1 MNNEMVLRQAID
13 THKTVRFHYKSEVY
27 YREAAPYTIFE
38 ATTDKILVYAV
49 QTLDESKF
57 SQGEVPRE
65 YEVALMRD
73 IGVTKNKFLLDRG
86 YSPERLKACKRV
98 LYTINTLK

>member
-13 THKTVRFHYKSEVY
+13 THKTVRFRYKSEVY
-27 YREAAPYTIFE
+27 CREAAPYTIFE

-49 QTLDESKF
+49 QTLDESKY

-65 YEVALMRD
+65 YEVVLMRD
-73 IGVTKNKFLLDRG
+73 IGVTAKVFVIDRG
-86 YSPERLKACKRV
+86 YSPERLKACSRV
-98 LYTINTLK
+98 IYTINTLK